1 MNCSQAMELLLE
13 ADLEQL
19 EGRDDSELD
28 GHIRL
33 CADCAA
39 VAQRILAEQS
49 ELQRLLRAEHP
60 RTSVEV
66 ALAVAGKRAVASKRR
81 RRIWQAAVPF
91 AAAAGL
97 AGILL
102 TSSVGNRALEA
113 AWVAPDRASVGLDI
127 ETPPGKS
134 VAVFEVE
141 DRPDIVVVWFYD
153 QGD

>member
-1 MNCSQAMELLLE
+1 MNCSQAVELLLE
-13 ADLEQL
+13 ADVEDL
-19 EGRDDSELD
+19 EGCGDSQLG

-39 VAQRILAEQS
+39 VAQRLLAEQL

-60 RTSVEV
+60 RTGVEV
-66 ALAVAGKRAVASKRR
+66 ALAAAGKRAVAAKRR
-81 RRIWQAAVPF
+81 RRIGQAAVPF
-91 AAAAGL
+91 VAAAGL

-102 TSSVGNRALEA
+102 TDLDGNRALGA

-127 ETPPGKS
+127 ETPAGQN
-134 VAVFEVE
+134 VAVFELE